1 MLDKNNLIKYDKRT
15 GQVQAELFCESTG
28 FRFEGC
34 FDWICMNF
42 DGFCMNLVRI
52 RWPKMFVSL
61 FQVTAL
67 GRVASRLAAVRLA
80 G

>member
-1 MLDKNNLIKYDKRT
+1 M
-15 GQVQAELFCESTG
+15 
-28 FRFEGC
+28 FEGC
-34 FDWICMNF
+34 FDWICINF
-42 DGFCMNLVRI
+42 DEFCMNLVRI